1 MCGRLV
7 IDLSPEMITEIYGI
21 IKKIDRELNPR
32 YNVVPSQTIPI
43 VREDVEGSREL
54 TFVRW
59 GLIPSWAKDISIG
72 NSLINARAETAAEK
86 PSFRSAFKRRRCV
99 IPAGGF
105 YEWQRQDGKR
115 KQPWYFRMADGS
127 PVSIAGLWEHWQG
140 SDGQVI
146 ESCSILTTSANE
158 LMAPIHDR
166 MPVILIHEDH
176 ATWLN
181 PKLTDGAPLKALCRP
196 CPADLLSAYPVSP
209 RVNSPK
215 NDTADCIE
223 PIRIF
228 GTAKGQIKIADD
240 FDLTPDDI
248 IDEFYK

>member
-21 IKKIDRELNPR
+21 IRKIERELNPR
-32 YNVVPSQTIPI
+32 YNVTPSQTIPI
-43 VREDVEGSREL
+43 VREDAEGSREL
-54 TFVRW
+54 AFVRW
-59 GLIPSWAKDISIG
+59 GLIPSWAKDIAIG
-72 NSLINARAETAAEK
+72 NSLINARSETAAEK

-99 IPAGGF
+99 IPVGGF

-115 KQPWYFRMADGS
+115 KQPWYFRMPDGS

-166 MPVILIHEDH
+166 MPVILSHEDH

-181 PKLTDGAPLKALCRP
+181 PKLTDGVLLQELCRP
-196 CPADLLSAYPVSP
+196 CPSDILNAYPVSP
-209 RVNSPK
+209 MVNSPK
-215 NDTADCIE
+215 NDSSDCIA
-223 PIRIF
+223 PIRIL
-228 GTAKGQIKIADD
+228 GTAKGQIKMSDN
-240 FDLTPDDI
+240 FDQLPDEI